1 MNVSLTSSYV
11 VQCDYLQAKF
21 GYLKTRLLRRRYFLT
36 WLQTNTRNWFASSPF
51 KFVSSNFRNRIWQP
65 AVKAAGLE
73 GLQIKDMR
81 KTAATNLLQSGA
93 DSKTVTAILG
103 HEDIRTTLN
112 HYAKTTPESL
122 SIAANALVAGVEVTI
137 SEDQSVSMS

>member
-1 MNVSLTSSYV
+1 
-11 VQCDYLQAKF
+11 
-21 GYLKTRLLRRRYFLT
+21 
-36 WLQTNTRNWFASSPF
+36 
-51 KFVSSNFRNRIWQP
+51 
-65 AVKAAGLE
+65 
-73 GLQIKDMR
+73 MR

-122 SIAANALVAGVEVTI
+122 ANAAQVLIDAVTNKKNT
-137 SEDQSVSMS
+137 QANVG

>member
-1 MNVSLTSSYV
+1 
-11 VQCDYLQAKF
+11 
-21 GYLKTRLLRRRYFLT
+21 
-36 WLQTNTRNWFASSPF
+36 
-51 KFVSSNFRNRIWQP
+51 VSSNFRNRIWQP
-65 AVKAAGLE
+65 AVNAAGLE

-122 SIAANALVAGVEVTI
+122 LAASYALVHGVLNSTEIVFQNTAN
-137 SEDQSVSMS
+137 

>member
-1 MNVSLTSSYV
+1 
-11 VQCDYLQAKF
+11 
-21 GYLKTRLLRRRYFLT
+21 
-36 WLQTNTRNWFASSPF
+36 
-51 KFVSSNFRNRIWQP
+51 
-65 AVKAAGLE
+65 
-73 GLQIKDMR
+73 MR

-122 SIAANALVAGVEVTI
+122 LAASYALVHGVLNSTEIVFQNTAN
-137 SEDQSVSMS
+137 

>member
-1 MNVSLTSSYV
+1 M
-11 VQCDYLQAKF
+11 
-21 GYLKTRLLRRRYFLT
+21 R
-36 WLQTNTRNWFASSPF
+36 
-51 KFVSSNFRNRIWQP
+51 
-65 AVKAAGLE
+65 AGLE

-81 KTAATNLLQSGA
+81 KTAAANLLQSGA

-122 SIAANALVAGVEVTI
+122 ANAAQVLIRGVMNQEMESDEAVV
-137 SEDQSVSMS
+137 VSS